1 MSTVEVTKV
10 KQRMLERLQSQQDLH
25 HDSTFSSTRRSTSPV
40 IVRSSNELYRTEEP
54 RGLVRDISC
63 LNVSKSCLPASN
75 EDDSALESNNSCL
88 SAAGRSKLNQ
98 FLPTEQKTTRCGGS
112 ISEDPVEAT
121 CSLESRQCTPD
132 VTARD
137 FADELDEHDMVG
149 IHMVGI
155 QIVGENMR
163 GRLAGKHRM
172 LALQL
177 SQSSFRYALARLPI
191 AVLKHG
197 IAWAS

>member
-1 MSTVEVTKV
+1 M
-10 KQRMLERLQSQQDLH
+10 
-25 HDSTFSSTRRSTSPV
+25 
-40 IVRSSNELYRTEEP
+40 IRSSSEEFLTEEAC
-54 RGLVRDISC
+54 GLDRNMSG
-63 LNVSKSCLPASN
+63 LNVSVSCLPASN
-75 EDDSALESNNSCL
+75 EDDSVHESNKSCL
-88 SAAGRSKLNQ
+88 SAAGRATL
-98 FLPTEQKTTRCGGS
+98 RS

-121 CSLESRQCTPD
+121 CSLESRHCTPD

-163 GRLAGKHRM
+163 GRLAEKHRM

-177 SQSSFRYALARLPI
+177 SQSSFRYALARLPSAVLKHVI
-191 AVLKHG
+191 TSAKPPVSWILTQCILRYVLARLPSTVLKHG